1 MNPAMSTG
9 EAQGPG
15 RASGA
20 ARGRREFLRLVAGQT
35 ISDAGSQ
42 ATTVALPLL
51 TLLLTGS
58 PLKAGLVG
66 FARSLAY
73 PLASLPSGVAADR
86 FDRRRVLLVSAGGR
100 VLAMGTVLLA
110 LAIGRPPVLQLALVG
125 FLDSAL
131 WSLGVT
137 TERGVFRAL
146 IATEELPRAIALSE
160 GRTAAASIAG
170 PPLGGALLA
179 AARALPFAF
188 DAVSSFA
195 AIAAVLGIRT
205 SLAPAAAGRRTA
217 GGLRAAAAHAV
228 EGVRWLW
235 SEPFLRAG
243 SLLYAAANLSLGALE
258 LLVMLIA
265 RRAGAGSGAI
275 GVMFA
280 IIGLGGVLGALVAGR
295 GSGRLSARWAIA
307 LEPWAVLAITPL
319 LLIVHAAPLIGLL
332 GAVIFIT
339 TPLSS
344 ATIHSRRIAFAP
356 DRLQG
361 RVQAGAGLIAS
372 CLSWIGPLAVGVV
385 FEGLG
390 PASAVL
396 MVTAWALLV
405 VLGVSLSPSL
415 RHPPALDGR
424 GA

>member
-1 MNPAMSTG
+1 MSMG
-9 EAQGPG
+9 QAQGSG
-15 RASGA
+15 RGSRA

-58 PLKAGLVG
+58 PFQAGLVG
-66 FARSLAY
+66 FARALAY

-86 FDRRRVLLVSAGGR
+86 FDRRRVLLLSAAGR
-100 VLAMGTVLLA
+100 VLAMASVLVPLV
-110 LAIGRPPVLQLALVG
+110 LGRPPVFQLALVG
-125 FLDSAL
+125 FFDSAL

-146 IATEELPRAIALSE
+146 VAREELPRAIALSE

-179 AARALPFAF
+179 AGRALPFAF
-188 DAVSSFA
+188 DAASSFT
-195 AIAAVLGIRT
+195 AIGALLGIRT

-217 GGLRAAAAHAV
+217 GGLRAAAAHALA
-228 EGVRWLW
+228 GVAWLW
-235 SEPFLRAG
+235 SRPFLRAG
-243 SLLYAAANLSLGALE
+243 SLLYAAANLSLNALE
-258 LLVMLIA
+258 LLVLLIA

-275 GVMFA
+275 GLMFA
-280 IIGLGGVLGALVAGR
+280 IIGLGGVLGAVLAGR
-295 GSGRLSARWAIA
+295 GSSWLSARWSIA
-307 LEPWAVLAITPL
+307 LEPWAVLAVTPL
-319 LLIVHAAPLIGLL
+319 LLIVRAAPLIGLL
-332 GAVIFIT
+332 SAVIFIT

-356 DRLQG
+356 DHLQG

-372 CLSWIGPLAVGVV
+372 SISWIGPLAVGAV
-385 FEGLG
+385 FQGLG

-405 VLGVSLSPSL
+405 VVGVSLSPSL
-415 RHPPALDGR
+415 RHPPALDG
-424 GA
+424 GGG